1 MKMWT
6 TSYRIERTEYQM
18 EMYFPYWNRP
28 SCFLNSITT
37 INVTSSWANI
47 KWEKHGKHWTRSSQ
61 DEKKIWLLYFLKTW
75 KKKGKRKHTHTQV
88 FLKSQDLHLCQ
99 MRACQRGKRRVQQEN
114 AARVKSA
121 TLNTLSVPR
130 QAGNW
135 QKTHF
140 LHTQRRT
147 TTLSNTH
154 THIKCSEW
162 GAVNTSSLQ
171 KKNNSRGKQSRK
183 SQTCFTSA
191 CGFVTFSVFFYSAFH
206 FCLSFLFFFACVFNR
221 SAELTSL
228 RACFCSHQPR
238 LLCGSGFLCGTCLLR
253 FLILLLYFYRCIIVK
268 AEKTVVVCS

>member
-154 THIKCSEW
+154 THKMQWMGSSEHFL
-162 GAVNTSSLQ
+162 SSEEKQFQRKAEQ
-171 KKNNSRGKQSRK
+171 KESDMFYL
-183 SQTCFTSA
+183 CMWV
-191 CGFVTFSVFFYSAFH
+191 CDIFSFLLFRIPF
-206 FCLSFLFFFACVFNR
+206 LSFFSSFFLHAFLTEVLSWHPSGLV
-221 SAELTSL
+221 SARTSQG
-228 RACFCSHQPR
+228 CC
-238 LLCGSGFLCGTCLLR
+238 
-253 FLILLLYFYRCIIVK
+253 
-268 AEKTVVVCS
+268 VVVGSSVEPVCLDSWSFYCIFTDV